1 MSKLF
6 EFSTIKGMSLA
17 NRFVRSATWEGMA
30 GTVGSVTPALVNCMR
45 QLAEGQVG
53 LIISSHAYIGPEG
66 QAGPKQLGIYKD
78 DLIDGLKQM
87 TMRFTGMGVKLWS
100 KCPIPVLGQSRTYW
114 SAHPRA
120 LEFEGISPS
129 ACREMRL

>member
-1 MSKLF
+1 
-6 EFSTIKGMSLA
+6 MSLA

-30 GTVGSVTPALVNCMR
+30 GDDGSVTPALMACMD

-53 LIISSHAYIGPEG
+53 LIISSHAYISPEG

-87 TMRFTGMGVKLWS
+87 TDAVHRHGGKIVVQMSHSGCSANPK
-100 KCPIPVLGQSRTYW
+100 TYRPAGPW
-114 SAHPRA
+114 A
-120 LEFEGISPS
+120 FQ
-129 ACREMRL
+129 C